1 MFIAQAYG
9 LSLDVTTQFTIV
21 LIALLTSIGV
31 AGIPSASLV
40 AITIILAAIGLP
52 VEAIG
57 MILVVDRVLDMART
71 AVNVFSDS
79 VAAVTIARLEG
90 EQTRLTVNS

>member
-1 MFIAQAYG
+1 
-9 LSLDVTTQFTIV
+9 
-21 LIALLTSIGV
+21 
-31 AGIPSASLV
+31 
-40 AITIILAAIGLP
+40 

-57 MILVVDRVLDMART
+57 LILVVDRVLDMSRT

-90 EQTRLTVNS
+90 EQTLLAARR